1 MTNDKILM
9 TNQAQ
14 NPNDKTYD
22 LSERTAVFG
31 ENVIAFTKKLPRNEI
46 NKPLINQTVRSSTS
60 IGANYMEADC
70 ADTKKDFRYKI
81 SLCKKEAKESM
92 HWFRMFAKAN
102 PSHKQECRDLWQEAH
117 ELTLIFSSIVNS
129 IKNKKS

>member
-1 MTNDKILM
+1 MIPKSTKHKLQWTKFRITNDKPAQM

-14 NPNDKTYD
+14 NPNDKNYD

-31 ENVIAFTKKLPRNEI
+31 EKVIEFTKKIPKNEI
-46 NKPLINQTVRSSTS
+46 NRSLISQSVRASTS

-81 SLCKKEAKESM
+81 SLCKKEAKEST
-92 HWFRMFAKAN
+92 HWLRMIAKAN
-102 PSHKQECRDLWQEAH
+102 
-117 ELTLIFSSIVNS
+117 
-129 IKNKKS
+129 